1 MLVELRVTNLG
12 VIEDQTILLG
22 PGLTALTGETGAGKT
37 LLVDA
42 ISLLTGAP
50 SDPSLV
56 APGADQA
63 VIEGRFEGGPAG
75 LPAPGAEAGSP
86 GSHPEVTPGTD
97 VVLTRVIPAGGR
109 SRCYIDGRMASLSQL
124 GAIGR
129 ALVDIHGQHA
139 HQSLLSPSAQRDA
152 LDSAAGIDTS
162 EVSTWRR
169 RVRELT
175 VARDDLGG
183 DPRARARQLD
193 LLTYQ
198 LHEIDSADL
207 DDPSEDRRLMEEEEL
222 LADAGGLA
230 ETAGA
235 AWEALAGDSGV
246 VERLGRVVSATA
258 GRRPLAEL
266 HGRLSALQEE
276 LTDAAAEARRL
287 GESVEDDP
295 PRLAAIGERRRC
307 LTELRRKYGGTLDEV
322 IAYREE
328 LRRQVD
334 ELASHD
340 LKAAEVEAE
349 LDRAAKEL
357 TVSLERLW
365 EARRAAAPRL
375 ARAVE
380 GRLRELAMPRA
391 RFDIEVGPDPS
402 SEAVTWMLAP
412 NPGQPLLPLAKV
424 ASGGELSRA
433 MLATRLVMGPAGAG
447 PGAAAPGP
455 GAAGAGP
462 GAAGA
467 GPAAAPPAP
476 GPVTLVFDEVDA
488 GIGGEAAIAVGAALS
503 ALGQDRQVLV
513 VTHLAQVAAFAAT
526 QFNVAKRVLGGPG
539 AGPEIGAGTGPGA
552 GERTV
557 ATATPLSGEA
567 RVVELARMLSGRPD
581 SESARRHA
589 EELLA
594 AAEAETLAVHG
605 NSAAPSPKSARRRR

>member
-1 MLVELRVTNLG
+1 MLIELRVTNLG

-22 PGLTALTGETGAGKT
+22 PGLTSLTGETGAGKT

-63 VIEGRFEGGPAG
+63 VIEGRFEGCPAG
-75 LPAPGAEAGSP
+75 LLAPGAEAGPP

-162 EVSTWRR
+162 EASAWRR

-175 VARDDLGG
+175 AARDGLGG

-198 LHEIDSADL
+198 LHEIDCADL
-207 DDPSEDRRLMEEEEL
+207 EDPSEDRRLMEEEEL
-222 LADAGGLA
+222 LADASGLA

-276 LTDAAAEARRL
+276 LTDAAGEARRL
-287 GESVEDDP
+287 AESVEDDP
-295 PRLAAIGERRRC
+295 QRLAAIGERRRG

-328 LRRQVD
+328 VRRQVD
-334 ELASHD
+334 ELAAHD

-365 EARRAAAPRL
+365 KARHAAAPRL

-380 GRLRELAMPRA
+380 ERLRELAMPRA

-402 SEAVTWMLAP
+402 SESVTWMLAA

-433 MLATRLVMGPAGAG
+433 MLATRLVMGPAGA
-447 PGAAAPGP
+447 
-455 GAAGAGP
+455 AGG
-462 GAAGA
+462 GA
-467 GPAAAPPAP
+467 GPAPAP

-488 GIGGEAAIAVGAALS
+488 GIGGEAAVAVGAALS

-513 VTHLAQVAAFAAT
+513 VTHLAQVAAFAVT
-526 QFNVAKRVLGGPG
+526 QLNVAKQVLGGPG
-539 AGPEIGAGTGPGA
+539 AGPGRSVGDGPGG

-567 RVVELARMLSGRPD
+567 RVVELARMLSGRPG

-594 AAEAETLAVHG
+594 AAEAETLAAHG
-605 NSAAPSPKSARRRR
+605 KSAAPSPKSARRRR